1 MRSSFD
7 FKSYVLNNPLLQE
20 GEIKEDANESSLS
33 TNDLE
38 CLKKINSEINRQD
51 VIQWFNDNDIDYHTM
66 TDIEMYIV
74 YIKNLLS

>member
-20 GEIKEDANESSLS
+20 GETQEDANESSLS
-33 TNDLE
+33 ANDLE
-38 CLKKINSEINRQD
+38 CLKKINSEINRRD
-51 VIQWFNDNDIDYHTM
+51 VIQWFNDNDIDYYTM